1 MIMVKVKELPVVLVK
16 TWIELARNN
25 NGNAKVQTRALSMLR
40 KKVGS
45 PEKIKYFMQN
55 NNIV

>member
-1 MIMVKVKELPVVLVK
+1 MVKVKELPVVLVK